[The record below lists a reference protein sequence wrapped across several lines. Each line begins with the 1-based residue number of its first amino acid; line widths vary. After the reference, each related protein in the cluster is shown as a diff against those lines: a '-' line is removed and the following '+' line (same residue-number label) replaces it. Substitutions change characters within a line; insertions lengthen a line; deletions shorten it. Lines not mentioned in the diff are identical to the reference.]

1 MAKKVKLTEE
11 QIREYEKW
19 RKINAERISQLT
31 GARKEKF
38 EELERITSAPD
49 FDEEAFERENFL
61 PYEESVEKGMV
72 FWDYTDENGV
82 RRSEQ
87 IMPDPKKLK
96 RKARRAEKRGL
107 LYAIK
112 SALLPYGQ

>member
-1 MAKKVKLTEE
+1 MPRKAKITEE
-11 QIREYEKW
+11 QKKEYEKW
-19 RKINAERISQLT
+19 RKINAENIASLT
-31 GARKEKF
+31 GAAKEKF

-49 FDEEAFERENFL
+49 FDEDAFERENFL

-96 RKARRAEKRGL
+96 RKARRAEKRGF

-112 SALLPYGQ
+112 SALLS